1 LSESPRQ
8 RDEVFFG
15 WWMVLALFLILLN
28 TGGMGFFVFP
38 VMIGPLQRE
47 FGWTMTQV
55 STGLAIIIIVMTLFS
70 PLAGVVV
77 ERFGVRRTMLI
88 ATMLISLCNLG
99 FAAMQSLW
107 MLYALMAVTGPLL
120 ACVTFL
126 PAQTAVTNW
135 FNEYRGRAMALAM
148 LGPPAGGFVLPPLN
162 EFIIRMWGW
171 RTAWVVAAAVL
182 WILVIPLIAFFVH
195 TRPSDRGLV
204 PDGTES
210 AKEAKRLGTAVSS
223 GLPLKPALN
232 SQTFWLLAGVFVLQ
246 ATCFS
251 ALNFHF
257 VPFLEQEVKFS
268 SQEAALYYG
277 LTIGVSLLGGML
289 SGWLADRMRPEV
301 ILALT
306 GLVMAIGP
314 ACLEIFLVRLGF
326 HELRLLWLHVI
337 PYGLGF
343 GANAIIIPVLIGRCF
358 GELDF
363 ARISGFMGLSFGL
376 GSLVGILTAGYIF
389 DQTKSYEIVLVACV
403 VGALLSVGLALLIQ
417 PKRYHGEFVTITTDL
432 PESDPQTM
440 HQ

>member
-1 LSESPRQ
+1 
-8 RDEVFFG
+8 
-15 WWMVLALFLILLN
+15 MVLALFLILLN
-28 TGGMGFFVFP
+28 TGGMGFYVFP

-47 FGWTMTQV
+47 FGWTMTQI

-77 ERFGVRRTMLI
+77 ERFGVRRTMI
-88 ATMLISLCNLG
+88 VATVLISLCNLG
-99 FAAMQSLW
+99 FASMQSLW

-162 EFIIRMWGW
+162 EFIIRTWGW
-171 RTAWVVAAAVL
+171 RTAWVVAAVVL
-182 WILVIPLIAFFVH
+182 WLLVIPLIGFFVH
-195 TRPSDRGLV
+195 TRPSDKGLRTDGIRMAGEDGQRG
-204 PDGTES
+204 
-210 AKEAKRLGTAVSS
+210 KTASS
-223 GLPLKPALN
+223 GLPLKRSLN
-232 SQTFWLLAGVFVLQ
+232 SQTFWLLAAVFTVQ
-246 ATCFS
+246 AGCFS
-251 ALNFHF
+251 ALNFHL
-257 VPFLEQEVKFS
+257 VPFLEQEVEFS
-268 SQEAALYYG
+268 SQDAALFYG
-277 LTIGVSLLGGML
+277 LTIGVSLLGGVL
-289 SGWLADRMRPEV
+289 AGWLADRIQPQR

-306 GLVMAIGP
+306 GVFMAIGP
-314 ACLEIFLVRLGF
+314 ACLEIFLVRLGL

-363 ARISGFMGLSFGL
+363 ARISGFIGLAFGL
-376 GSLVGILTAGYIF
+376 GSLVGVLAAGSIF
-389 DQTKSYEIVLVACV
+389 DQVKSYEIVLVACV

-417 PKRYHGEFVTITTDL
+417 PRRHHEEFVTVEIDV
-432 PESDPQTM
+432 PESDLQTM
-440 HQ
+440 HP